1 MNNLPL
7 DNEIVFDL
15 PTDSGTERHDM
26 PVHFCIVGIFEPKC
40 IPQEV
45 TGCND
50 EYQGTRDQKD
60 SLAAG
65 CRGFAMLLLGLR
77 IGRVVIPSS
86 TCLLFINLDGSGAI
100 FVRHFF
106 PPRDWPEF
114 CRAPP

>member
-7 DNEIVFDL
+7 DNENLFDL
-15 PTDSGTERHDM
+15 PADSGTERHDM
-26 PVHFCIVGIFEPKC
+26 PVHFCIVGIFESKC

-65 CRGFAMLLLGLR
+65 CWVFSLPPLPLR
-77 IGRVVIPSS
+77 IVGVVISS
-86 TCLLFINLDGSGAI
+86 PP
-100 FVRHFF
+100 HFF
-106 PPRDWPEF
+106 FRNF
-114 CRAPP
+114 TGLTAPLVY

>member
-7 DNEIVFDL
+7 DNENLFDL
-15 PTDSGTERHDM
+15 PADSGTERHDM

-65 CRGFAMLLLGLR
+65 CWGFAILLLGLR
-77 IGRVVIPSS
+77 IGRVVIDK
-86 TCLLFINLDGSGAI
+86 CEFLLFVGVVGLGGNLFLSY
-100 FVRHFF
+100 F
-106 PPRDWPEF
+106 PPS
-114 CRAPP
+114 